1 MGRLLGP
8 NFQRL
13 RFHQRTSNFLKSEPT
28 TKEYIVR
35 ERTLLRWF
43 RFSSTQSS
51 GRRKKENKKDES
63 VANSVRQKNVLHTAG
78 HHWTRRRQ
86 FDGRNSNTS
95 WQIVNK
101 ILLCSTT
108 CRSDRSFGS
117 VRSTSHAKKKARRE
131 RYLSPLH
138 TWPTLLWI
146 CERWA
151 RPKIFQMGQMATLH
165 PHSITCP
172 SC

>member
-108 CRSDRSFGS
+108 CRSDRSFGWGCVRHSTFPARYS
-117 VRSTSHAKKKARRE
+117 VLPFYSAAFSKF
-131 RYLSPLH
+131 
-138 TWPTLLWI
+138 I
-146 CERWA
+146 
-151 RPKIFQMGQMATLH
+151 
-165 PHSITCP
+165 